1 MLTRDQVISAYQ
13 LILQRMP
20 EDEAAISY
28 HIDFGDLFALGRHM
42 MDSPEFKQSRQPDAV
57 EVRPQF
63 SEAVHE
69 HHIVTG
75 YASSDLAVFERFHR
89 YVGEGRPGFVTNFL
103 GARTRCDLQT
113 PLLPFDGAV
122 EGLPQP
128 VGSTQGET
136 AEWIGTLRSVAEADG
151 QFRLLELGAG
161 YGPWMAITCLAARQ
175 QTISDIHVYGV
186 EGDVG
191 HVEFAHINMRDNDIP
206 EAEYTVIHSA
216 VGAEDGVIY
225 WPVHD
230 DPGGTYGG
238 RPMEADGSSYLGTT
252 LGQVVEVPVVGING
266 LLQRESRWDLVHI
279 DIQGHEG
286 DVCRAG
292 ITEMTRR
299 VHRVV
304 IGTHSRVQDGIVMD
318 IFHKAG
324 WALEN
329 EKPTIAIWR
338 PEVPTVEG
346 MAIVDGVQ
354 VWRNPY
360 V

>member
-1 MLTRDQVISAYQ
+1 MLFTYREQDMIRVPVVQ
-13 LILQRMP
+13 LQMLDP
-20 EDEAAISY
+20 
-28 HIDFGDLFALGRHM
+28 FGL
-42 MDSPEFKQSRQPDAV
+42 
-57 EVRPQF
+57 EVRRLRELLDCIDSS
-63 SEAVHE
+63 SEESAEVE
-69 HHIVTG
+69 C
-75 YASSDLAVFERFHR
+75 
-89 YVGEGRPGFVTNFL
+89 FL
-103 GARTRCDLQT
+103 L
-113 PLLPFDGAV
+113 
-122 EGLPQP
+122 
-128 VGSTQGET
+128 
-136 AEWIGTLRSVAEADG
+136 
-151 QFRLLELGAG
+151 
-161 YGPWMAITCLAARQ
+161 
-175 QTISDIHVYGV
+175 
-186 EGDVG
+186 
-191 HVEFAHINMRDNDIP
+191 
-206 EAEYTVIHSA
+206 
-216 VGAEDGVIY
+216 
-225 WPVHD
+225 HD